1 MTSSTIFDHRA
12 DARGLGSP
20 GWIPWAGYALAA
32 LPVVL
37 AIPQVLRPSPWL
49 TSALLLCPLAVLA
62 LALYAPAAFE
72 VTQRRTKRR
81 SINVLLGFSVL
92 PLYLANLYH
101 AQINPWWP
109 LVPAGLAAVAVLAAV
124 WGAKE
129 RAPLAAP
136 RAFLVFVTL
145 FAAAY
150 GYGAVAVADV
160 QLDASPGR
168 LTPVLVISKYETY
181 GRHGTRYDHLRVP
194 AWGPAP
200 AGAVDVTRSVYDGVA
215 IGDRVCMTL
224 HPGLLA
230 LPWFTTGLCP
240 PGTVAP
246 SA

>member
-1 MTSSTIFDHRA
+1 MTSSTIFDPRA

-37 AIPQVLRPSPWL
+37 VIPQVLRPSPWL
-49 TSALLLCPLAVLA
+49 TAVLLICPLAV
-62 LALYAPAAFE
+62 
-72 VTQRRTKRR
+72 
-81 SINVLLGFSVL
+81 LGFSVL

-101 AQINPWWP
+101 AQINSWWP

-136 RAFLVFVTL
+136 WAFSVFVTL
-145 FAAAY
+145 FAAAF

-200 AGAVDVTRSVYDGVA
+200 AGAVDVPRSVYDGVA
-215 IGDRVCMTL
+215 IGDNVCMTL

-230 LPWFTTGLCP
+230 LPWYTTGLCP
-240 PGTVAP
+240 PRTDALAP
-246 SA
+246 